1 MRTLQEILPL
11 SNLELDD
18 IWEDGFSAW
27 VVPKSTKDSL
37 EAQVRASRSYG
48 WDHVSVSFE
57 DRTPTWDEMAEIKE
71 MFFRSDETA
80 IQFHPKK
87 DEYVNMHPYCLH
99 IWRSQEYEHKLP
111 PWWLVG
117 LKKGKT
123 GADVEAATLAWEIA
137 NLPSR
142 ILRPIKAFVSK
153 FLPKA
158 SERQS

>member
-71 MFFRSDETA
+71 MFSEVTKPLFNST
-80 IQFHPKK
+80 PKRTS
-87 DEYVNMHPYCLH
+87 M
-99 IWRSQEYEHKLP
+99 
-111 PWWLVG
+111 
-117 LKKGKT
+117 
-123 GADVEAATLAWEIA
+123 
-137 NLPSR
+137 
-142 ILRPIKAFVSK
+142 
-153 FLPKA
+153 
-158 SERQS
+158 